1 MAYRIGNRNF
11 NDIQTSKDMKKTLI
25 CLVVFSAL
33 MLCGCSGNEG
43 KDESAQA
50 ESVQAGPA
58 DNVENK
64 ANATENI
71 MTETK
76 FRITTSKGEMVVK
89 LYDETPL
96 HKENFINLAKK
107 GFYNGILFHR
117 VIKGF
122 MIQVGD
128 PLTKDSG
135 RRNEWGTGGPGYTI
149 PAEFVDSLTHKKG
162 ALAAAR
168 MGDFVNPEKES
179 SGSQFYIVQSEA
191 GCKHLDGEYTVFGE
205 VVEGLDVI
213 DKIANVST
221 DPYDCPLEDIS
232 IISVIRIEK

>member
-1 MAYRIGNRNF
+1 M
-11 NDIQTSKDMKKTLI
+11 TSAT
-25 CLVVFSAL
+25 L
-33 MLCGCSGNEG
+33 MLCGCGGNGGQDAPALQEPV
-43 KDESAQA
+43 AA
-50 ESVQAGPA
+50 ETAS
-58 DNVENK
+58 DVEKTSN
-64 ANATENI
+64 TENI

-76 FRITTSKGEMVVK
+76 FRISTSKGDMVVK

-96 HKENFINLAKK
+96 HKENFIKLAQK

-117 VIKGF
+117 VINGF

-135 RRNEWGTGGPGYTI
+135 RKREWGTGGPGYTV
-149 PAEFVDSLTHKKG
+149 PAEFVNGLTHKKG

-179 SGSQFYIVQSEA
+179 SGSQFYIVQSES
-191 GCKHLDGEYTVFGE
+191 GCRHLDGEYTVFGE

-213 DKIANVST
+213 DKIAGVST
-221 DPYDCPLEDIS
+221 DPYDCPLEDVAIV
-232 IISVIRIEK
+232 SVTKITE